1 MPPMADR
8 LEREL
13 LKNVPIFFGLK
24 LTEMRRFLEICK
36 LNNVPAGEI
45 ICSHGE
51 PSKKCFVLL
60 EGKLDILCK
69 DGVSVA
75 QLEPVQTVGEM
86 GIISKRP
93 RAATV
98 KALEPVRLL
107 EIGFQRLESLLD
119 ADVELKTR
127 LYRNFIC
134 VLSDR
139 LSDTNDMAARYKR
152 LYEEA
157 TGVSDNSAAEEAKPV
172 SESLAKPATDTQKID
187 GAAHSHV
194 TSFFGLQQR
203 MPDKEDVT
211 DGQQTVEQL
220 YEQGY
225 SDADIEY
232 AVKWTVRN
240 IPAVRRFSMIKVTIK
255 EALEDKWSI

>member
-36 LNNVPAGEI
+36 LNNVAAGEI
-45 ICSHGE
+45 VCSHGE

-60 EGKLDILCK
+60 EGTLDILSK
-69 DGVSVA
+69 DGISVA

-86 GIISKRP
+86 GLISKRP

-98 KALEPVRLL
+98 RALGPVRLL
-107 EIGFQRLESLLD
+107 EVGFQRLESLLD

-127 LYRNFIC
+127 LYRNFIR

-157 TGVSDNSAAEEAKPV
+157 TGVVDKGAAGPAKSA
-172 SESLAKPATDTQKID
+172 SESFARPATDARRTD
-187 GAAHSHV
+187 ATAHGHV
-194 TSFFGLQQR
+194 SNFFGLQQR

-211 DGQQTVEQL
+211 DGQEAVEQL
-220 YEQGY
+220 YELGY

-240 IPAVRRFSMIKVTIK
+240 IPTTRRFSMIKITIK